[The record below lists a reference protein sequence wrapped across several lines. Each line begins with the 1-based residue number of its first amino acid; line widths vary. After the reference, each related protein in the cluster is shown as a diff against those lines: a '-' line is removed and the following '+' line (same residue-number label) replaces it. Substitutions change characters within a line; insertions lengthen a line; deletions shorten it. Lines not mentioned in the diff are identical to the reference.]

1 MSKRFIEEL
10 LAEFDKP
17 AEIHEETARKV
28 EDARETEEEASSS
41 AEPIEDAN
49 GASCLENRVGSGGR
63 RRSTDP
69 IQANAIM
76 RENAEILHR
85 IMKKKSIDIEESQGD
100 AERYVHLTIVDEPSV
115 ITFHVNH
122 YFGDVKCPI
131 PTC

>member
-17 AEIHEETARKV
+17 AEIHEETARK
-28 EDARETEEEASSS
+28 EKDTTRGTEEEASSS
-41 AEPIEDAN
+41 AEPMEDEAN
-49 GASCLENRVGSGGR
+49 GGASCLENRVGSGGR

-69 IQANAIM
+69 IQANTIM

-100 AERYVHLTIVDEPSV
+100 ADRYAHFKMCAL
-115 ITFHVNH
+115 
-122 YFGDVKCPI
+122 G
-131 PTC
+131 

>member
-100 AERYVHLTIVDEPSV
+100 AERYAHLTIVDEP
-115 ITFHVNH
+115 
-122 YFGDVKCPI
+122 
-131 PTC
+131 

>member
-17 AEIHEETARKV
+17 AEIHEETARK
-28 EDARETEEEASSS
+28 ETRETEEEASSS

-100 AERYVHLTIVDEPSV
+100 AERYAHLTNVDEPWV
-115 ITFHVNH
+115 FL
-122 YFGDVKCPI
+122 
-131 PTC
+131 